1 MNAWSRALDLAERTP
16 EARNRYV
23 DLLRALSITAV
34 VFGHWLMAAPWVD
47 QGELRLE
54 HMLGVTP
61 WMQWLTWCFQVM
73 PVFFIVGGYSNSASW
88 TAALRNRQP
97 YGVWVGTRLR
107 RLIGPIIPLLLFWAV
122 VAMIAFRAGISP
134 DLIKYGS
141 QAALIPIWFLAV
153 YVMVVVLVPLTH
165 RAWREFGVLSFWALV
180 LCAVLVDLGR
190 FSGSIGAGAW
200 INYLFIWLAVHQ
212 MGYMWRDGKLGGA
225 KKSLPWMIG
234 GLVVMLGLV
243 KLAGYPIS
251 MVSVPDQVIS
261 NTRPPSLAMLA
272 LAMLHGGLVLS
283 LEGPARRLLHR
294 TRVWAATILVN
305 GTIMSVYLWHM
316 TALIL
321 LTGLLNLLGGI
332 GLRLEPDTKQWW
344 MTRPI
349 WMAVLVVVLALFL
362 IVFGRFERLSE
373 PKVPT
378 QLPMWRVALGAT
390 LVCGALAAIA
400 AGGIGGGTDPGPLGI
415 RLGFVLSALAG
426 AVLVGVG
433 PQFGRRTVGGT

>member
-1 MNAWSRALDLAERTP
+1 MNAWTRALDLAERTP

-47 QGELRLE
+47 EGQLRLE
-54 HMLGVTP
+54 HMLGVAS
-61 WMQWLTWCFQVM
+61 WIRWLTWGFQVM

-88 TAALRNRQP
+88 SAALRNGQP

-107 RLIGPIIPLLLFWAV
+107 RLVGPIIPLLLFWAI
-122 VAMIAFRAGISP
+122 VALIAHQAGVAP
-134 DLIKYGS
+134 ELIKYGS

-153 YVMVVVLVPLTH
+153 YVMVVVLVPVTH
-165 RAWREFGVLSFWALV
+165 RAWRQYGVGSFWGLV
-180 LCAVLVDLGR
+180 LCAVLVDVGR
-190 FSGSIGAGAW
+190 FAGGLGTVSW

-212 MGYMWRDGKLGGA
+212 MGYMWRDGKLGGPR
-225 KKSLPWMIG
+225 KSLPWMFG
-234 GLVVMLGLV
+234 GLAMMLALV

-251 MVSVPDQVIS
+251 MVSVPDEAVS

-316 TALIL
+316 TALIM
-321 LTGLLNLLGGI
+321 LTGLLNLLGGF
-332 GLRLEPDTKQWW
+332 GLQLEPGTREWW
-344 MTRPI
+344 ITRPL
-349 WMAVLVVVLALFL
+349 WMAALAVVLTLFL
-362 IVFGRFERLSE
+362 AVFGRFERLSE
-373 PKVPT
+373 PKEPIE
-378 QLPMWRVALGAT
+378 LPLRRVILGSL

-400 AGGIGGGTDPGPLGI
+400 AGGIGGGANPGPLGI
-415 RLGFVLSALAG
+415 RLGYVVAALAG
-426 AVLVGVG
+426 AYLVGVG
-433 PQFGRRTVGGT
+433 PQFGRR